1 VSSSGRGET
10 QKRTRL
16 SPDERREQL
25 ITLGAEMLGERAIED
40 ISVSEI
46 AAQAGISRGLLFHYF
61 PTKQDFQLAIVRHA
75 NAELLERVAPDRNLG
90 VFEMLRDSIERYV
103 NYVSENRTSYAALLR
118 GPTSVSPD
126 LAPLVDQT
134 RDAIIGIILAEA
146 PVPVDDPDRPRLML
160 AMRGWIAFVEETTL
174 TWLRNEPIPREQ
186 LIDLLVESLI
196 AIAFSLDP
204 APEFRSSRAHGLGR
218 KLLTCVDNR

>member
-1 VSSSGRGET
+1 M
-10 QKRTRL
+10 

-25 ITLGAEMLGERAIED
+25 IALGAKMLGDRAIED

-46 AAQAGISRGLLFHYF
+46 AEQASVSRGLLFHYF

-75 NAELLERVAPDRNLG
+75 NAELLERVTPDRNLG

-103 NYVSENRTSYAALLR
+103 EYVSENRSSYLALLS

-126 LAPLVDQT
+126 LAPLADQT
-134 RDAIIGIILAEA
+134 RDAIIAIILTEA
-146 PVPVDDPDRPRLML
+146 PVDDADRPRLTL
-160 AMRGWIAFVEETTL
+160 AMRGWIAFVEEATL
-174 TWLRNEPIPREQ
+174 TWLRTEPIPREQ

-196 AIAFSLDP
+196 AIVLSVDP
-204 APEFRSSRAHGLGR
+204 ALAAVLRG
-218 KLLTCVDNR
+218 